1 MHLICNLN
9 SLLNRMT
16 ISGNSSKLNDEH
28 YELMEK
34 HNYIEFIDDFNQPIS
49 RIPNN
54 VKIISIISSHF
65 KQELENLPTNL
76 ESLHLAIKNYKNL
89 LILHNY
95 LLNLRIIC
103 DNITIDELPTT
114 LKMLACNGRNNI
126 INLNL
131 LPQQLEYLEL
141 NFDSFTSNLD
151 IIHMPS
157 QLNELVIN
165 ILPSSDYYLQNN
177 IQNNIQLT
185 NENNEKIIPSSLP
198 IILNPLLKTIIIRT
212 ILEHIDIADN
222 LIKRFN
228 KNSSSKITI
237 ELYDF
242 QYQSELLQNN
252 RNNSQ
257 TKKFIKYIVK
267 YRTTHIS
274 INKIDKIFRQ
284 NKNIFDDY

>member
-1 MHLICNLN
+1 M
-9 SLLNRMT
+9 
-16 ISGNSSKLNDEH
+16 
-28 YELMEK
+28 
-34 HNYIEFIDDFNQPIS
+34 
-49 RIPNN
+49 
-54 VKIISIISSHF
+54 
-65 KQELENLPTNL
+65 
-76 ESLHLAIKNYKNL
+76 
-89 LILHNY
+89 
-95 LLNLRIIC
+95 
-103 DNITIDELPTT
+103 
-114 LKMLACNGRNNI
+114 
-126 INLNL
+126 
-131 LPQQLEYLEL
+131 
-141 NFDSFTSNLD
+141 
-151 IIHMPS
+151 
-157 QLNELVIN
+157 
-165 ILPSSDYYLQNN
+165 
-177 IQNNIQLT
+177 
-185 NENNEKIIPSSLP
+185 P